1 MPGQLMRVGV
11 QGERRRGVA
20 KPPRDHQRVA
30 ARLDLL
36 AGRRVSQRVE
46 VHFLRPFDR
55 AHIEQLPKASMEG
68 YAVPVPTALSGE
80 HEIVILPPLA
90 EVEPRSVLLVAMI
103 KQQLHSRTG
112 EFDQAARAVRL
123 RGAIRNSRFSIFNVL
138 IT

>member
-1 MPGQLMRVGV
+1 
-11 QGERRRGVA
+11 
-20 KPPRDHQRVA
+20 
-30 ARLDLL
+30 
-36 AGRRVSQRVE
+36 
-46 VHFLRPFDR
+46 
-55 AHIEQLPKASMEG
+55 MEG

-80 HEIVILPPLA
+80 HELVILPRLA

-112 EFDQAARAVRL
+112 EFDRAARAIRL